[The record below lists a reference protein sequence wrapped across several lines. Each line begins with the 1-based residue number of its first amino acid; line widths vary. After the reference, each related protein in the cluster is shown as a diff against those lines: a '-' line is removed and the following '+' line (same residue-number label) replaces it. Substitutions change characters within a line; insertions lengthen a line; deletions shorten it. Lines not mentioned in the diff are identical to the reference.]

1 MTRKAA
7 GFGASLR
14 WGVCFLLVLGAH
26 ASAGAFLLRH
36 AWTDETLAGGA
47 PVMTVAL
54 APVSASP
61 ESTDAPPAPAPS
73 EAQPESA
80 PVPELEA
87 VKAPDQ
93 PQAEI
98 EAPPAP
104 QAELPP
110 PAPTPRSEPQPPETL
125 AVLPPRRPVVHHTK
139 EKPRPE
145 RHASISAAPPAAER
159 RAARAASPAEGPT
172 VHDPN
177 AAMNWKSRLVAQ
189 IERHKQY
196 PAEAQARGEQGV
208 AQVAFGV
215 DRHGGVHGVRVVHSA
230 GSAVLDR
237 DALAWVARAA
247 PLPPPPS
254 DVSGALIPVV
264 VPLRY
269 SVR

>member
-1 MTRKAA
+1 MSRKAA
-7 GFGASLR
+7 RFGASLR
-14 WGVCFLLVLGAH
+14 WSACFLLVLGAH

-47 PVMTVAL
+47 PMMTIAL
-54 APVSASP
+54 APVAASP
-61 ESTDAPPAPAPS
+61 DSTDAPPAPAPS

-80 PVPELEA
+80 LDSEA
-87 VKAPDQ
+87 VKAPEQ
-93 PQAEI
+93 PTAEI

-110 PAPTPRSEPQPPETL
+110 PAPAPQPEPQPRETV
-125 AVLPPRRPVVHHTK
+125 AVLPPPRPMTHHAK

-145 RHASISAAPPAAER
+145 RHASIAAAPPAAER
-159 RAARAASPAEGPT
+159 RAMHAAAPPQGPSL
-172 VHDPN
+172 HDPN

-189 IERHKQY
+189 IERHKHY
-196 PAEAQARGEQGV
+196 PAEAQARGDQGI
-208 AQVAFGV
+208 AQVAFSV
-215 DRHGGVHGVRVVHSA
+215 DRHGGVHGAHVVRSA
-230 GSAVLDR
+230 GSALLDR

-247 PLPPPPS
+247 PLPAPPP
-254 DVSGALIPVV
+254 DVSGALIPIV